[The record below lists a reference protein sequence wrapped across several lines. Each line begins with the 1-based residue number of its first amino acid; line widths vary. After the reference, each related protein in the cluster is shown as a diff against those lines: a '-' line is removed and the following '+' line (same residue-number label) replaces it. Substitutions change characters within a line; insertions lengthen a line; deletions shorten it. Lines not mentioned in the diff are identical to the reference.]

1 MIGVLLCGGRSLRM
15 GNDKG
20 MMPLQSSTWAEY
32 VASVISSVCNTT
44 VLSVNENQYEAY
56 SNLLTNSIII
66 LDGDIEV
73 NGPLKGVLTVHLK
86 YPSEDLLVL
95 ACDMIDMNKEVLKL
109 LIEEHQSNAN
119 YDASVYKNEEQI
131 EPLCAIYSSQALS
144 KLHELLI
151 TNQLFKHSMI
161 HALEQVNTN
170 YIPLPVKWKTAFRNY
185 NSPEDLA
192 LGNR

>member
-1 MIGVLLCGGRSLRM
+1 M